1 MNYTQLS
8 SDTKNI
14 LVVDDTVANLR
25 VLSANLTERG
35 YQVRCTKNGS
45 MALIAAQKEPPNLI
59 LLDIKMPEMD
69 GYEVCQQLKDDA
81 RTCDIPVIFL
91 SALDDVFDK
100 VKAFAVGGVDYI
112 TKPFQI
118 EEVIVRIEH
127 QLALQA
133 AKVQIAQ
140 LNANLEQKVEQ
151 RTAELERV
159 INRLN
164 QEIAQ
169 HKQTQEKLLHQALHD
184 ALTGLP
190 NRTLFME
197 YLQKAIQRQK
207 RNKDYLFAVFFID
220 LDRFKTIND
229 SWGHAVGD
237 RLLVAISN
245 ILKGCCREVDTVARL
260 SGDEFAILLEDLHDL
275 QNAIVVSER
284 LLDKLT
290 SPIHIDEHK
299 LFSGA
304 SIGIVFGT
312 TNYQNGVELLRDADI
327 AMYRSKALGK
337 GRYTIFE
344 REMYD
349 RTVHLSQIEM
359 DLRYALEREEFL
371 LYYQP
376 IVSLTTDKTIGFE
389 ALIRWQHPEKGLIF
403 PGDFISIAEDTG
415 LIVPM
420 GEWVL
425 RSACQ
430 QLCAWQEKFPQSSSM
445 QIGINLS
452 NKQIKQFDFVDKL
465 AKILDDTGLQG
476 ENLRLEFT
484 ETMLMDRGEKTIEL
498 LAQLKQQKIQLS
510 IDDFGTGYS
519 SLSYLHSFPIDA
531 LKIDRSFVSG
541 IDTES
546 KNSQIVQTIIT
557 LAHSLGIKAIAEGVE
572 TPAQLA
578 RLKNLGC
585 DEAQGYL
592 FSKPVSAQQAE
603 AMVASGSSR

>member
-1 MNYTQLS
+1 
-8 SDTKNI
+8 
-14 LVVDDTVANLR
+14 
-25 VLSANLTERG
+25 
-35 YQVRCTKNGS
+35 
-45 MALIAAQKEPPNLI
+45 
-59 LLDIKMPEMD
+59 
-69 GYEVCQQLKDDA
+69 
-81 RTCDIPVIFL
+81 
-91 SALDDVFDK
+91 
-100 VKAFAVGGVDYI
+100 
-112 TKPFQI
+112 
-118 EEVIVRIEH
+118 
-127 QLALQA
+127 
-133 AKVQIAQ
+133 
-140 LNANLEQKVEQ
+140 
-151 RTAELERV
+151 
-159 INRLN
+159 
-164 QEIAQ
+164 
-169 HKQTQEKLLHQALHD
+169 
-184 ALTGLP
+184 
-190 NRTLFME
+190 
-197 YLQKAIQRQK
+197 
-207 RNKDYLFAVFFID
+207 
-220 LDRFKTIND
+220 
-229 SWGHAVGD
+229 
-237 RLLVAISN
+237 
-245 ILKGCCREVDTVARL
+245 
-260 SGDEFAILLEDLHDL
+260 
-275 QNAIVVSER
+275 
-284 LLDKLT
+284 
-290 SPIHIDEHK
+290 
-299 LFSGA
+299 
-304 SIGIVFGT
+304 
-312 TNYQNGVELLRDADI
+312 
-327 AMYRSKALGK
+327 
-337 GRYTIFE
+337 
-344 REMYD
+344 MYD